1 MYWPKNFLKRSQDCE
16 KTYYDVGQFYG
27 GKPSAWLSKK
37 KIFSK
42 KSTFIEL
49 NVTRAIDIDTLQDWE
64 RALYYKKYLEAQ
76 RIKE

>member
-1 MYWPKNFLKRSQDCE
+1 MMLASFTGETISLAKKN
-16 KTYYDVGQFYG
+16 
-27 GKPSAWLSKK
+27 
-37 KIFSK
+37 FSK

-49 NVTRAIDIDTLQDWE
+49 DVTRAIDIDTLQDWE